1 MYTESVLPEE
11 KTFSEILWRIGDQAV
26 PYRELPERNA
36 ASQNLTSCCRGDNE
50 EIIEGVL
57 SIIGSTIKECGVI

>member
-11 KTFSEILWRIGDQAV
+11 QTVSEILWEIGDQAV

-36 ASQNLTSCCRGDNE
+36 VSHNLTSCCRGDNA
-50 EIIEGVL
+50 EINEGVL
-57 SIIGSTIKECGVI
+57 SIIGSTIKECGGI